1 MNHENDVAEPRVVRY
16 IGDGSYLFGVPARDL
31 TQAEWNEHKAL
42 ILTSPH
48 ASQLY
53 EIPNEDAPATQP
65 ALEE

>member
-1 MNHENDVAEPRVVRY
+1 MRY